1 MLLVEDSRVIQYK
14 SQLKKIRVIKGFI
27 QESLSSLSGVN
38 IKSIASYEQNPEK
51 LSNASVLTV
60 SKLADAL
67 GCEITDILNK
77 ETINCRL
84 ETK

>member
-14 SQLKKIRVIKGFI
+14 SQLKKIRVIKGFT

-77 ETINCRL
+77 ETINCSL

>member
-1 MLLVEDSRVIQYK
+1 MILIEDPRVSQYK
-14 SQLKKIRVIKGFI
+14 SQLKKARIIRGYT
-27 QESLSSLSGVN
+27 QESLASLSGVN

-51 LSNASVLTV
+51 LSSASVSTA

-77 ETINCRL
+77 ETIDL
-84 ETK
+84 SSVEE